1 MTKDQFHSF
10 IKLVRL
16 MHNKQQESYCARNN
30 NANLIAQ
37 AKALELKVAG
47 KFKEFIDSDPQ
58 HYDWQSRF
66 VKLVKEVRAQQA
78 MYYATRYDSVLIK
91 CRAAESQLSEAIKW
105 LESKHPQIFQPLAI
119 QSSLYDH

>member
-16 MHNKQQESYCARNN
+16 MHNKQQESYSARNN

-78 MYYATRYDSVLIK
+78 MYYATRYDSVLEK
-91 CRAAESQLSEAIKW
+91 CRATESKLREALAW
-105 LESKHPQIFQPLAI
+105 LETKHPQIFQPIAT
-119 QSSLYDH
+119 QASLYDH